1 LEGVK
6 NSTCNSLKALETVPL
21 APHLCEPT
29 IPYDQWLISA
39 NESTHTLKAS
49 LAEKKA
55 GCGNATKLYDDKVPE
70 CGAAKSQHDGNKTEC
85 DRLQA
90 QAEAG
95 ICAGPL
101 PAQKQVCDDY
111 GICYDAALSAY
122 QEQEPKIKA
131 MQLNWTVQWRTLK
144 RMECLLG
151 VMQSGGTNDDVDK
164 CKDKLWTTD
173 HLNLVYPTIPEK
185 EECPG
190 TAGGAAGTPL
200 PCESDF
206 LNKHYCSN
214 PHLAPA
220 ADCTPC
226 FGTTTPSPV
235 VGGTLPLASCSRIL
249 NQAAW
254 PTTASGKPVNDLL
267 DQQARFDTSG
277 CNRGEFA
284 LPGDI
289 EEICVWYDGQY
300 VVAIQ
305 AKYRGLGLGS
315 RLGGKLCGD
324 QGGSKRCHTF
334 AEGEYA
340 NRLTV
345 WYKDNTV
352 GGLRFSLNTGGKVL
366 FGFTTFGNAGGYKN
380 VGIGGGSRK
389 MVSMHG
395 LAADKL
401 MAFGPI
407 WEIGP
412 NER

>member
-1 LEGVK
+1 VVRRRRTRRRNRRRDRRREPTTTTTTTVHGDAQWIAAEMGALAQCRQKEAEAAVKNQDCEKAVSILEGVK
-6 NSTCNSLKALETVPL
+6 NSTCNSLKVLETVPL

-29 IPYDQWLISA
+29 VPYEQWLISA
-39 NESTHTLKAS
+39 NQTTHALKDS
-49 LAEKKA
+49 LAEKKF
-55 GCGNATKLYDDKVPE
+55 GCGNATKLYDDKVPD

-101 PAQKQVCDDY
+101 AAQKQVCDDY

-206 LNKHYCSN
+206 LTKHYSSN
-214 PHLAPA
+214 PLLAPA

-226 FGTTTPSPV
+226 VGTTTPSPFKV
-235 VGGTLPLASCSRIL
+235 
-249 NQAAW
+249 AAG
-254 PTTASGKPVNDLL
+254 PPV
-267 DQQARFDTSG
+267 FTK
-277 CNRGEFA
+277 
-284 LPGDI
+284 
-289 EEICVWYDGQY
+289 DGPAAP
-300 VVAIQ
+300 VFT
-305 AKYRGLGLGS
+305 K
-315 RLGGKLCGD
+315 
-324 QGGSKRCHTF
+324 
-334 AEGEYA
+334 EG
-340 NRLTV
+340 R
-345 WYKDNTV
+345 
-352 GGLRFSLNTGGKVL
+352 
-366 FGFTTFGNAGGYKN
+366 
-380 VGIGGGSRK
+380 
-389 MVSMHG
+389 
-395 LAADKL
+395 
-401 MAFGPI
+401 
-407 WEIGP
+407 
-412 NER
+412 